1 MVILDIVL
9 HHWHGIW
16 IGDLM
21 TIESIDEIF
30 KPGEDTTIEKIMNS
44 MVTLDDNIIL
54 KTELPNPMAYTQLQ
68 VLGNLYLKIGLEECG
83 RSILD
88 FCDNFAIN
96 MVSNK
101 RKRCEEIDHMVSS
114 INAANSQTE
123 VVENRWFG
131 NLGKKE

>member
-1 MVILDIVL
+1 
-9 HHWHGIW
+9 
-16 IGDLM
+16 M

-68 VLGNLYLKIGLEECG
+68 VLGNLYMKIGLEECG
-83 RSILD
+83 KSILD
-88 FCDNFAIN
+88 FCHDFAIN